1 MPTPRSRLEAWTS
14 FSAGEKPHGCEMRAG
29 RGGEGRR
36 GCRHKEEE
44 EAGEKLREE
53 EGRMHMDMLGW
64 MMTQLK
70 KYCLFRLG
78 GRH

>member
-1 MPTPRSRLEAWTS
+1 VDIVLSRGEASWVRDE
-14 FSAGEKPHGCEMRAG
+14 GGG
-29 RGGEGRR
+29 RGKERR

-44 EAGEKLREE
+44 EAGEKLRED
-53 EGRMHMDMLGW
+53 EGRMYMDMLRW

-78 GRH
+78 GRQ